1 MANQRFLRNK
11 KLGYFSKTIFTANIL
26 AVVALLLSYGASFID
41 PSQFWPIAFFGL
53 GFLPILIIN
62 IGFIVYWFLR
72 KKRYMLISLLAI
84 VAGWSLLSKH
94 INFKNNN
101 DKILVKPDSVVRV
114 MSFNVHL
121 FQHYDKH
128 RTSFRDETIEFIRTV
143 SPDVICFQEFYSRI
157 RGSKQFT
164 KVLQAEGEF
173 EDYYFEPFERNDY
186 QGYGQAIFSKY
197 PIINSGSINEHSYGV
212 NRIIFADIKRETD
225 TLRIYNVHLRSFA
238 LQDEDKDFIQKSP
251 SEQVKDEEKTIKL
264 GRKLKT
270 AFTNRSQQA
279 KTLVQHIQND
289 CPHPYVVMGDFNDT
303 PMSYSVNL
311 VGKNMNNA
319 FAEKGFGWG
328 VTYFGI
334 LPIFQ
339 IDYIMSD
346 KQIRIEDFG
355 ILKEKASDHYPIW
368 ADLAY

>member
-1 MANQRFLRNK
+1 MTRQSFLRKK

-26 AVVALLLSYGASFID
+26 AVIAILLSYCASFID
-41 PSQFWPIAFFGL
+41 PIEFWPIAFLGL
-53 GFLPILIIN
+53 AYLPILLIN

-72 KKRYMLISLLAI
+72 KKRYMLLSLFAI
-84 VAGWSLLSKH
+84 LGGWTLLNKH
-94 INFKNNN
+94 INFKNKN
-101 DKILVKPDSVVRV
+101 DKILVKTDTTIRV

-121 FQHYDKH
+121 FQRYDNKKNK
-128 RTSFRDETIEFIRTV
+128 FRDETVEFIRTIN
-143 SPDVICFQEFYSRI
+143 PDVVCFQEFYSRI

-164 KVLQAEGEF
+164 KSLQKEGEF
-173 EDYYFEPFERNDY
+173 EDYYFEPFEKNDY
-186 QGYGQAIFSKY
+186 EGYGQAIFSKY
-197 PIINSGSINEHSYGV
+197 PIINNGTINENSYGV

-238 LQDEDKDFIQKSP
+238 LQEEDKDFIQKSP
-251 SEQVKDEEKTIKL
+251 TEQVKDEEKTKKL
-264 GRKLKT
+264 GRKLKR
-270 AFTNRSQQA
+270 AFTSRSNQA
-279 KTLVQHIQND
+279 KTLVKHITTQ

-311 VGKNMNNA
+311 LSKNMNNA

-328 VTYFGI
+328 VTYFAI

-346 KQIRIEDFG
+346 KRIKIDDYG
-355 ILKEKASDHYPIW
+355 ILKERLSDHYPIW
-368 ADLAY
+368 ADLLY